1 MGPRIAALHFVS
13 SVLTPSHK
21 VVKAVGM
28 IPTPLRKTCIEAVY
42 CAQAFALFQDLES
55 KAAQDCA
62 SLLGTGFRLGFCEGP
77 HFWAHGV
84 QLLRAFVQCFVPW
97 RGMTF
102 GLALRVGRD

>member
-1 MGPRIAALHFVS
+1 MLTT
-13 SVLTPSHK
+13 VLVCTLLR
-21 VVKAVGM
+21 AQGRLRVGS
-28 IPTPLRKTCIEAVY
+28 RAW
-42 CAQAFALFQDLES
+42 S
-55 KAAQDCA
+55 KQ
-62 SLLGTGFRLGFCEGP
+62 LGAGFILGFCEGP